1 MMILDLSSCE
11 WNKKSSVLSYA
22 GVDKF
27 PDSLLVR
34 SDKTGRVVKFI
45 KDVERAA
52 DNEFW
57 DGELCEY
64 IPVYDEKDCRVKTL
78 VLR

>member
-1 MMILDLSSCE
+1 MMTLNLSSCE
-11 WNKKSSVLSYA
+11 WNKKSGVLSYS

-27 PDSLLVR
+27 PVSLLVK
-34 SDKTGRVVKFI
+34 SDKTGRVIRFI
-45 KDVERAA
+45 KDIDRAIS
-52 DNEFW
+52 NEFW